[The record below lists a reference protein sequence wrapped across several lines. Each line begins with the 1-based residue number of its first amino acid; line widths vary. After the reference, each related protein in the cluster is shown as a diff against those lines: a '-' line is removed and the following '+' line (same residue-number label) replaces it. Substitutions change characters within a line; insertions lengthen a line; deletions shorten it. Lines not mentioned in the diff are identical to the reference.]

1 MNYKTKPW
9 AHQQL
14 AYEKLQTNLTEK
26 PGFALFMDMG
36 TGKSKVVIDY
46 LNNSENNMILILCP
60 KTVAGVWPREFRKH
74 AVDNYRIFNLS
85 GLTKRKRESELQRI
99 DQEKN
104 RGNKVVV
111 ILNYESA
118 YREPFKPWSYKQKFD
133 LLILDESHKI
143 KAPGGKASRYC
154 ARLAQ
159 KCSEKNILLTGTPL
173 PHSPQDIYAQFRAMN
188 PDVYGFSVTRFRNK
202 FSHQWGQYQSQRTW
216 FTDGEYSEKIH
227 DNSYQVKA
235 VDALDLP
242 EAIHEDIDIILPAK
256 AKKIYRELE
265 EEFIVWL
272 DNGQEV
278 TAANALVKLLRLQQ
292 LTGGFIHS
300 EDKTYKI
307 HDEKIEAVL
316 EIIDDIS
323 EPVVIFTKFRAELDT
338 LRKELENKKY
348 KVKELSGRHSDLGEG
363 ATYPKNCDVLL
374 VQIQAGGVGIDL
386 TRARICIYY
395 SVGFNRGDYE
405 QSLARVHR
413 PGQNNKVIYYHLEAP
428 GTIDKYIRKNL
439 KAKGDMVKNILED
452 FTKL

>member
-1 MNYKTKPW
+1 
-9 AHQQL
+9 
-14 AYEKLQTNLTEK
+14 
-26 PGFALFMDMG
+26 
-36 TGKSKVVIDY
+36 
-46 LNNSENNMILILCP
+46 
-60 KTVAGVWPREFRKH
+60 
-74 AVDNYRIFNLS
+74 
-85 GLTKRKRESELQRI
+85 
-99 DQEKN
+99 
-104 RGNKVVV
+104 
-111 ILNYESA
+111 
-118 YREPFKPWSYKQKFD
+118 
-133 LLILDESHKI
+133 
-143 KAPGGKASRYC
+143 
-154 ARLAQ
+154 
-159 KCSEKNILLTGTPL
+159 
-173 PHSPQDIYAQFRAMN
+173 MN
-188 PDVYGFSVTRFRNK
+188 PEVFGFSVTRFRNK
-202 FSHQWGQYQSQRTW
+202 YSHQWGQYQSQRTW
-216 FTDGEYSEKIH
+216 FTEGEYTENIH
-227 DNSYQVKA
+227 ENSYQVKA
-235 VDALDLP
+235 SEALDLP

-338 LRKELENKKY
+338 LRKELEKKKY

-363 ATYPKNCDVLL
+363 ATYPENCDVLL

>member
-1 MNYKTKPW
+1 MIYKTKPW
-9 AHQQL
+9 QHQQN
-14 AYEKLQTNLTEK
+14 AYEKLQTNLREK

-85 GLTKRKRESELQRI
+85 GLTKRKRESELKRI

-118 YREPFKPWSYKQKFD
+118 YRDPFKLWSYKQKFD

-154 ARLAQ
+154 ATLTQ
-159 KCSEKNILLTGTPL
+159 KHSAKNILLTGTPL

-188 PDVYGFSVTRFRNK
+188 PGIFGFSVTRFRNK
-202 FSHQWGQYQSQRTW
+202 YSHQWGQYQSQRTW
-216 FTDGEYSEKIH
+216 FTEGEYTKKIH
-227 DNSYQVKA
+227 NNSYQVKA
-235 VDALDLP
+235 SEALDLP

-256 AKKIYRELE
+256 AKKMYKELE

-292 LTGGFIHS
+292 LTGGFVHS

-363 ATYPKNCDVLL
+363 ATYPENCDVL
-374 VQIQAGGVGIDL
+374 
-386 TRARICIYY
+386 
-395 SVGFNRGDYE
+395 
-405 QSLARVHR
+405 
-413 PGQNNKVIYYHLEAP
+413 
-428 GTIDKYIRKNL
+428 
-439 KAKGDMVKNILED
+439 
-452 FTKL
+452 